1 MYPLNQKSVP
11 VNEADKA
18 LIAKSRPVELNDGVD
33 YAGARCDYLPPEYIT
48 FLMTG
53 WLLYSALQLDLGMM
67 APSAVSDELY
77 KLYQ

>member
-11 VNEADKA
+11 VSEADKA

-33 YAGARCDYLPPEYIT
+33 YAGARSDYLPPEYIT

-53 WLLYSALQLDLGMM
+53 WPFVFHITIRFGYDGSFCCVGRI
-67 APSAVSDELY
+67 V
-77 KLYQ
+77 